1 MGTRDSLKRVP
12 VGEFNAEYARKRQ
25 VEAEIA
31 LHRAIDAGKA
41 LAEACADYR
50 NELKSVMA
58 YLEHMGLTGEFD
70 EWVRE
75 NG

>member
-1 MGTRDSLKRVP
+1 MSNVVAHNT
-12 VGEFNAEYARKRQ
+12 AYARKAQ
-25 VEAEIA
+25 LEAEA
-31 LHRAIDAGKA
+31 DLQKAIEAGKA

-50 NELKSVMA
+50 NELERVYR
-58 YLEHMGLTGEFD
+58 YLDHMGLTGEFD

>member
-1 MGTRDSLKRVP
+1 MSNVVAHNTAYTRKAQL
-12 VGEFNAEYARKRQ
+12 
-25 VEAEIA
+25 EAESD
-31 LHRAIDAGKA
+31 LQKAIEAGRL
-41 LAEACADYR
+41 LAEACNDYR